1 MSVIALT
8 EFDCLEQYIPAWEEL
23 ARTALEP
30 NPFYEAWML
39 IPALRLLGK
48 GKGLQLVLVFAQ
60 DKAQAA
66 GPPVLCGVF
75 PLERKSRYKGL
86 PVSVL
91 SLWKHLY
98 CFLCTPLIRADRAR
112 ECLSAFF
119 DWLTSARESA
129 PLVEFNY
136 VSGEGPF
143 NQALVD
149 CLNERL
155 NLSFVSAIYNRA
167 LFKPRADAD
176 EYLRAAMSREHRKDV
191 RRRQRRFSEQ
201 GRVEFAALE
210 MEDDPR
216 AWLEEFMQLEAS
228 GWKRELGGVIASK
241 QEYSDYFITIAREAF
256 RRGRLMMLGLRL
268 NDKPIALKCNFLAE
282 DGGYAF
288 KIAYDE
294 SYSRFSPGFLLEIE
308 NIRRLHSRPEVEWM
322 DSCAVPVH
330 FMINRLWLD
339 RRTIQ
344 TLLVSTGRRPGDMV
358 VSLMPLIR
366 WLNRKLRGISKSQA
380 KAHNNMEDEA

>member
-1 MSVIALT
+1 MFVVSLT
-8 EFDCLEQYIPAWEEL
+8 DFDRLEDYAMAWEEL
-23 ARTALEP
+23 ARSALEP

-39 IPALRLLGK
+39 IPALRFLGK
-48 GKGLQLVLVFAQ
+48 DQSLQLVLVFAENQ
-60 DKAQAA
+60 GRPD

-75 PLERKSRYKGL
+75 PLERKPRYKGL
-86 PVSVL
+86 PISVL

-98 CFLCTPLIRADRAR
+98 CFLCTPLVRADRAR

-119 DWLTSARESA
+119 DWLAADSES

-143 NQALVD
+143 HQALVD
-149 CLNERL
+149 CLNERAS
-155 NLSFVSAIYNRA
+155 LSFVSDIYNRA
-167 LFKPRADAD
+167 LFKPQASADL
-176 EYLRAAMSREHRKDV
+176 YLRAAMSREHRKDV
-191 RRRQRRFSEQ
+191 MRRTRRFSEE
-201 GRVEFAALE
+201 GRVEMVALE
-210 MEDDPR
+210 RETDLD
-216 AWLEEFMQLEAS
+216 AWLEEFMRLEFN
-228 GWKRELGGVIASK
+228 GWKRGHGGAFGSK
-241 QEYSDYFITIAREAF
+241 QEYRNYFTAVAKEAF

-268 NDKPIALKCNFLAE
+268 DDQPIALKCNFLAE
-282 DGGYAF
+282 GGGYAF
-288 KIAYDE
+288 KIAFDE

-308 NIRRLHSRPEVEWM
+308 NIRRLHARPEIEWM

-344 TLLVSTGRRPGDMV
+344 TLLVSTGKRSGDLA

-366 WLNRKLRGISKSQA
+366 WVNRKVRGISNSHAQVS
-380 KAHNNMEDEA
+380 NNMEDKA